1 MPLTP
6 VEIRHVQL
14 PRRLFGY
21 EDEAVESLL
30 DEIRESFESVWRERA
45 DLREENERLEVEVA
59 RYREVE
65 LLLRNSLIAA
75 ERAADE
81 LRVQARREA
90 DVIVEEAR
98 VRALEI
104 TREAAD
110 ERARV
115 QAEIRRLKALEAE
128 MRAGYR
134 TFLLA
139 ALARI
144 EEESGGG
151 GAASGQGGNGALHSR
166 EPA

>member
-1 MPLTP
+1 MALTP

-14 PRRLFGY
+14 SRRLFGY
-21 EDEAVESLL
+21 DKKAVDGLL
-30 DEIRESFESVWRERA
+30 DEVRESFESVWRERA

-104 TREAAD
+104 ARAATD
-110 ERARV
+110 ERERV
-115 QAEIRRLKALEAE
+115 EAEIRRLKALEME

-139 ALARI
+139 ALARM
-144 EEESGGG
+144 EEEDEGGR
-151 GAASGQGGNGALHSR
+151 APSKQDGNGASRSR

>member
-1 MPLTP
+1 MRLTP

-21 EDEAVESLL
+21 EEKAVDGLL
-30 DEIRESFESVWRERA
+30 DEVRESFESVWRERA
-45 DLREENERLEVEVA
+45 DLREENEQLEVEVA

-98 VRALEI
+98 VRALDI
-104 TREAAD
+104 GRAAAD
-110 ERARV
+110 ERERV
-115 QAEIRRLKALEAE
+115 EGEIRRLKALEME
-128 MRAGYR
+128 MRADYR

-139 ALARI
+139 ALARV
-144 EEESGGG
+144 EEEDDDGGPP
-151 GAASGQGGNGALHSR
+151 SKQDGNGAFRSR